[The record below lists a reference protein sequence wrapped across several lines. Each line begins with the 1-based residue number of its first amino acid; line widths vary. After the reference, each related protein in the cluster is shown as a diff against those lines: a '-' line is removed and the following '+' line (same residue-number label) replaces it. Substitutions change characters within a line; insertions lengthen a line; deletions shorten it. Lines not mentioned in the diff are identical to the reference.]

1 MEIED
6 LGLPGLKLIRPRRF
20 ADARGWFSETWN
32 ARAMAAAGLAHDFV
46 QDNHS
51 FSAAAGTLRGLHYQA
66 PPAAQTK
73 LVRCVAGAIWDVA
86 VDVRRGSPTF
96 GRWAAAVLSA
106 ENGAQLLAPRGF
118 LHGFLTLT
126 PKAEVIY
133 KVDAHYDAACDGA
146 VAWDDPDLAI
156 AWPLAE
162 AGVTAPILS
171 DKDAAAPRMAQF
183 ASPFVYDPSPQE
195 GEA

>member
-32 ARAMAAAGLAHDFV
+32 AREMAAAGLAHDFV